1 MQKNYRP
8 HSAKYKRTLKQYHLN
23 TINQS
28 RECALIDLNE
38 QNHESVQ
45 ILPYVRSKTPVV
57 DQKNS
62 INST

>member
-8 HSAKYKRTLKQYHLN
+8 HSAKYRRTLKQYQQN

-45 ILPYVRSKTPVV
+45 ILRYARSKTPVV
-57 DQKNS
+57 GQRFS